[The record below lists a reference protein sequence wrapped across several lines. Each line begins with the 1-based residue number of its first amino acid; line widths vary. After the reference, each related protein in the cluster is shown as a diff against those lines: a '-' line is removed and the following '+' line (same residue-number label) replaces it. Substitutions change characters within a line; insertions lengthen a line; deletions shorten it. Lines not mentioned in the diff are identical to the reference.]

1 MRLLID
7 EDLASRE
14 LIARLTAAFPG
25 EVLLPDRESSDEEVW
40 QRAQEE
46 GAAIVTGNVV
56 DFLALARERP
66 EHHGLLVVYRRND
79 PRTDL
84 RATDIAAGVIAIASR
99 YPGGID
105 RLILAVNHFS
115 SDSPGN

>member
-1 MRLLID
+1 MRLLVD

-40 QRAQEE
+40 QRAQYE
-46 GAAIVTGNVV
+46 GAAIITGNVV

-66 EHHGLLVVYRRND
+66 EHRGLLLFGRSSRSHSTRMGEDYLVGRDSFVR
-79 PRTDL
+79 PAWL
-84 RATDIAAGVIAIASR
+84 R
-99 YPGGID
+99 
-105 RLILAVNHFS
+105 
-115 SDSPGN
+115 